1 MERNVG
7 RRTMFDALVYCYVM
21 LNFKHGGHVL
31 VAAALV
37 RALDTKY
44 RALRTA
50 AMRLWR
56 GTVPPRRSL
65 SFCSPVEAWGQS
77 LSRLETYVASMA

>member
-31 VAAALV
+31 VAAALM
-37 RALDTKY
+37 RALDAKY
-44 RALRTA
+44 RLLRTVLE
-50 AMRLWR
+50 RLWR
-56 GTVPPRRSL
+56 GTVPAPQRR
-65 SFCSPVEAWGQS
+65 CGHREAWMQS